1 MRKTPPGALPEDV
14 ISCAGSRNGSAWK
27 KSTSVIPHA
36 SFFVIC
42 KERAQGRKSPPP
54 PLSTLLELWYNDKHK
69 ETNRK
74 LRRRISSLMKYAIDF
89 AILLLLYIFYFYKRW
104 RAQGKEIVFIR
115 TTMYV
120 YLAFVLY
127 FTLMPITTS
136 LPFILNH
143 PYVPMNMVPFIDV
156 LEGRGDF
163 FRQIAL
169 NVLMTIPF
177 GILLPMNT
185 KKNFPTV
192 VIYAFLMSL
201 SIELLQPLINGAR
214 SSDVTDIITNVLGAV
229 IGYVIYLPIK
239 PRLKKLNK

>member
-1 MRKTPPGALPEDV
+1 
-14 ISCAGSRNGSAWK
+14 
-27 KSTSVIPHA
+27 
-36 SFFVIC
+36 
-42 KERAQGRKSPPP
+42 
-54 PLSTLLELWYNDKHK
+54 
-69 ETNRK
+69 
-74 LRRRISSLMKYAIDF
+74 MKYAIDF
-89 AILLLLYIFYFYKRW
+89 AILLLLYILYFYKRW
-104 RAQGKEIVFIR
+104 KAQGKEIVFIR

-127 FTLMPITTS
+127 FTLMPIATS
-136 LPFILNH
+136 LPLIFNH

-163 FRQIAL
+163 FKQIGL
-169 NVLMTIPF
+169 NVLMTILF

-185 KKNFPTV
+185 RKNFSSV

-229 IGYVIYLPIK
+229 IGYVIYLLIK
-239 PRLKKLNK
+239 PRLKKLNRQRKNIFELKDGYK